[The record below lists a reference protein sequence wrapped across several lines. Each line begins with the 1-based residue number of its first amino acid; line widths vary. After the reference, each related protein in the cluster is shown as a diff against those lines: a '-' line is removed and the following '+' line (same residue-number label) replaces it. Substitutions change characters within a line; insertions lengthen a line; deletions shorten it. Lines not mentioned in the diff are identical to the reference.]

1 MNKHKNDFLFFNL
14 YLYHLCVS
22 ACEDERTLDPLELKL
37 QVVLEAKLGYLK
49 EQQAHLSTVPSF

>member
-1 MNKHKNDFLFFNL
+1 MNKHKNDFFNL

-22 ACEDERTLDPLELKL
+22 ACKDKKRTSDPLELKL

-49 EQQAHLSTVPSF
+49 EQQAHLNTEPSF

>member
-1 MNKHKNDFLFFNL
+1 MIFYFLNL

-22 ACEDERTLDPLELKL
+22 ACEDEKRTLDSLELKL

-49 EQQAHLSTVPSF
+49 EQQEHLSTEPSF